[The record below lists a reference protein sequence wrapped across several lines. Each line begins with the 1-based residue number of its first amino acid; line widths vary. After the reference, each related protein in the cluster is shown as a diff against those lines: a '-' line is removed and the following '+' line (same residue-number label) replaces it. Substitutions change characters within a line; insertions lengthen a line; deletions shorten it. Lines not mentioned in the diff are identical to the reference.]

1 MYNNT
6 IKENFYIGN
15 GVISFMERELFAKL
29 EKWKNKK
36 KRKPLIIQVA
46 RQVGKTWI
54 MKEFGAR
61 YFKNTIYINF
71 DNNEIMKKVFEIDFD
86 TSRIISAIKIEFG
99 KSFNVEDTLI
109 IFDEIQEAPKALA
122 SLKYFNENASQYA
135 IMAAGSLLGV
145 ALHQGTSFPVG
156 KVDFM
161 HLYPLNF
168 YEFLCAM
175 GEKQLAQLLESN
187 DYEMINAY
195 SIKYIELLKKYYYVG
210 GMPEAVQTYIDTDD
224 FYEVREIQ
232 KSLLKYYE
240 EDFSKHAP
248 KEAIPR
254 IMMVW
259 NSIPSQLAKENRKF
273 MYGSIREGARAK
285 DFELAIQWLEDAGL
299 IIRSYRITKPD
310 IPLIAYME
318 INHFKMFMLDVGL
331 LAAKGDIHAKVLL
344 DDCRIFEE
352 FKGALTEQFVA
363 QQLKASEREL
373 YYYSTENS
381 SGEIDFVIQQEM
393 KCIPIEVKAEE
404 NLRARSLRAFCEKYK
419 PEVAI
424 RSSMSNYRK
433 QDWMINVPL
442 YALDKY
448 LDTY

>member
-1 MYNNT
+1 
-6 IKENFYIGN
+6 
-15 GVISFMERELFAKL
+15 MERDLFANL
-29 EKWKNKK
+29 EHWKNKK
-36 KRKPLIIQVA
+36 KRKPLIIQGA

-61 YFKNTIYINF
+61 CFKDTIYINF
-71 DNNEIMKKVFEIDFD
+71 DNNDVMKKVFQIDFD
-86 TSRIISAIKIEFG
+86 LTRIIAAIRIEYG
-99 KSFNVEDTLI
+99 KKFDAANTLI
-109 IFDEIQEAPKALA
+109 IFDEIQEAPEALA
-122 SLKYFNENASQYA
+122 SLKYFYENAPQYA
-135 IMAAGSLLGV
+135 IIAAGSLLGV

-168 YEFLCAM
+168 CEFLCAC
-175 GEKQLAQLLESN
+175 GEGALVQLLKSE

-195 SIKYIELLKKYYYVG
+195 APKYKELLKQYYYIG
-210 GMPEAVQTYIDTDD
+210 GMPEVVQTYLDTED
-224 FYEVREIQ
+224 YNEVREIQ
-232 KSLLKYYE
+232 RNLLKYYE

-248 KEAIPR
+248 KEVIPR

-259 NSIPSQLAKENRKF
+259 NSIPAQLAKENRKF
-273 MYGSIREGARAK
+273 IYGCVREGARAK

-299 IIRSYRITKPD
+299 IIKSYRVKKPD

-318 INHFKMFMLDVGL
+318 MGSFKMFMLDVGL
-331 LAAKGDIHAKVLL
+331 LGAKGNISARVLL

-363 QQLKASEREL
+363 QQLCASDREL

-381 SGEIDFVIQQEM
+381 SGEIDFLIQQEM

-404 NLRARSLRAFCEKYK
+404 NLRAKSLRAFCNKYK
-419 PEVAI
+419 PETAI
-424 RSSMSNYRK
+424 RSSMSNYRE
-433 QDWMINVPL
+433 QDWMVNVPL
-442 YALDKY
+442 YMLNSYLENDK
-448 LDTY
+448 LRSIGAIEE

>member
-1 MYNNT
+1 
-6 IKENFYIGN
+6 
-15 GVISFMERELFAKL
+15 MERDLFANL
-29 EKWKNKK
+29 EHWKNKK
-36 KRKPLIIQVA
+36 KRKPLIIQGA

-61 YFKNTIYINF
+61 CFKDTIYINF
-71 DNNEIMKKVFEIDFD
+71 DNNDVMKKVFQIDFD
-86 TSRIISAIKIEFG
+86 LTRIIAAIRIEYG
-99 KSFNVEDTLI
+99 KKFDAANTLI
-109 IFDEIQEAPKALA
+109 IFDEIQEAPEALA
-122 SLKYFNENASQYA
+122 SLKYFYENAPQYA
-135 IMAAGSLLGV
+135 IIAAGSLLGV

-168 YEFLCAM
+168 CEFLCAC
-175 GEKQLAQLLESN
+175 GEGALVQLLKSE

-195 SIKYIELLKKYYYVG
+195 APKYKELLKQYYYIG
-210 GMPEAVQTYIDTDD
+210 GMPEVVQTYLDTED
-224 FYEVREIQ
+224 YNEVREIQ
-232 KSLLKYYE
+232 RNLLKYYE

-248 KEAIPR
+248 KEVIPR

-259 NSIPSQLAKENRKF
+259 NSIPAQLAKENRKF
-273 MYGSIREGARAK
+273 IYGCVREGARAK

-299 IIRSYRITKPD
+299 IIKSYRVKKPD

-318 INHFKMFMLDVGL
+318 MGSFKMFMLDVGL
-331 LAAKGDIHAKVLL
+331 LGAKGKISARVLL

-363 QQLKASEREL
+363 QQLCASDREL

-381 SGEIDFVIQQEM
+381 SGEIDFLIQQEM

-404 NLRARSLRAFCEKYK
+404 NLRAKSLRAFCNKYK
-419 PEVAI
+419 PETAI
-424 RSSMSNYRK
+424 RSSMSNYRE
-433 QDWMINVPL
+433 QDWMVNVPL
-442 YALDKY
+442 YMLNSYLENDK
-448 LDTY
+448 LRSIGAIEE

>member
-1 MYNNT
+1 MRFST
-6 IKENFYIGN
+6 
-15 GVISFMERELFAKL
+15 
-29 EKWKNKK
+29 
-36 KRKPLIIQVA
+36 
-46 RQVGKTWI
+46 
-54 MKEFGAR
+54 
-61 YFKNTIYINF
+61 
-71 DNNEIMKKVFEIDFD
+71 
-86 TSRIISAIKIEFG
+86 
-99 KSFNVEDTLI
+99 
-109 IFDEIQEAPKALA
+109 
-122 SLKYFNENASQYA
+122 
-135 IMAAGSLLGV
+135 
-145 ALHQGTSFPVG
+145 
-156 KVDFM
+156 
-161 HLYPLNF
+161 
-168 YEFLCAM
+168 FLTA
-175 GEKQLAQLLESN
+175 
-187 DYEMINAY
+187 
-195 SIKYIELLKKYYYVG
+195 
-210 GMPEAVQTYIDTDD
+210 T
-224 FYEVREIQ
+224 EVREIQ

-248 KEAIPR
+248 KEVIPR

-448 LDTY
+448 LDMY

>member
-1 MYNNT
+1 
-6 IKENFYIGN
+6 
-15 GVISFMERELFAKL
+15 MERDLFIKL

-36 KRKPLIIQVA
+36 KRKPLIIQGA

-54 MKEFGAR
+54 MKEFGTR
-61 YFKNTIYINF
+61 YFKDTVYINF
-71 DNNEIMKKVFEIDFD
+71 DNNEKIKAVFDEDYDIP
-86 TSRIISAIKIEFG
+86 RIISAIKIEYG
-99 KSFNVEDTLI
+99 KSFDVEDTLI

-122 SLKYFNENASQYA
+122 ALKYFYENAPQYA

-161 HLYPLNF
+161 QLYPLNF
-168 YEFLCAM
+168 SEFLCAL
-175 GEKQLAQLLESN
+175 GENQLAQLLESN
-187 DYEMINAY
+187 DYKLINAY
-195 SIKYIELLKKYYYVG
+195 STKYTDLLRKYYYIG
-210 GMPEAVQTYIDTDD
+210 GMPEAVQTFIETDD

-248 KEAIPR
+248 KEVVPR

-273 MYGSIREGARAK
+273 IYGAMREGARAK

-299 IIRSYRITKPD
+299 IIRNYRVTKPD

-318 INHFKMFMLDVGL
+318 MSSFKMFMLDVGL
-331 LAAKGDIHAKVLL
+331 LGAKANIHAKVLL
-344 DDCRIFEE
+344 DGCRIFEE
-352 FKGALTEQFVA
+352 FNGALTEQFVA
-363 QQLKASEREL
+363 QQLKSSGREL

-393 KCIPIEVKAEE
+393 RCIPIEVKAEE

-419 PEVAI
+419 PEIAI
-424 RSSMSNYRK
+424 RTSMSNYRE
-433 QDWMINVPL
+433 QGWMTNVPL
-442 YALDKY
+442 YAFSQFINYGIGDGIPAQ
-448 LDTY
+448 TFF